1 MDVTL
6 AALGQSKRL
15 ELLKILIETETG
27 YGVTYLSSVLSVK
40 PPTVE
45 KHLSILKNL
54 GLVKRQ
60 VTIDFARERWVVRG
74 KNRVRRIVSVL
85 DGEVHNLVEVGR
97 LFEEAE
103 KLARKLQYLKEQASD
118 HDGLRDQRKEGESMD
133 RLLKI
138 LREEHIEY
146 LDDDEKNKIN
156 YWSTARSVGLL

>member
-1 MDVTL
+1 M
-6 AALGQSKRL
+6 
-15 ELLKILIETETG
+15 
-27 YGVTYLSSVLSVK
+27 
-40 PPTVE
+40 
-45 KHLSILKNL
+45 KNL